1 MEGFAAPQPKTV
13 VYAGFWLRFVAYVI
27 DQIILSIVTVV
38 IVFVLAFV
46 MGLFFTA
53 IGIDVNTIE
62 VIATVMGYFLGV
74 IVAWIYYAVSES
86 SPDQATPGKKLIGL
100 IVTDLDGNRI
110 SFGKA
115 SGRYWGKILS
125 SIILMIGF
133 LMAGFTEKKQALHDM
148 LANCL
153 VLKKQ

>member
-1 MEGFAAPQPKTV
+1 MEGFAAPQPKAM
-13 VYAGFWLRFVAYVI
+13 VYAGFWRRFVAFII
-27 DQIILSIVTVV
+27 DQLILSV
-38 IVFVLAFV
+38 ITTIIFFILGFI

-53 IGIDVNTIE
+53 IGMDTPTIQT
-62 VIATVMGYFLGV
+62 IASGLGYFFWAV
-74 IVAWIYYAVSES
+74 VAWIYYAVSES
-86 SPDQATPGKKLIGL
+86 SPDRATPGKKLIGL
-100 IVTDLDGNRI
+100 VVTDLDGNRI
-110 SFGKA
+110 SFGRA

-125 SIILMIGF
+125 GLILMIGF

>member
-1 MEGFAAPQPKTV
+1 MEGFIIPQPKAV
-13 VYAGFWLRFVAYVI
+13 VYAGFWLRFAAYVI
-27 DQIILSIVTVV
+27 DQIILSIVTVI
-38 IVFVLAFV
+38 IVFILGFV
-46 MGLFFTA
+46 MGLFFAA
-53 IGIDVNTIE
+53 IGMDTPTIRT
-62 VIATVMGYFLGV
+62 ISAALGYFFGV

-86 SPDQATPGKKLIGL
+86 SPDRATPGKRVIGI

-110 SFGKA
+110 SFGRA
-115 SGRYWGKILS
+115 SGRYWGKMLS

-133 LMAGFTEKKQALHDM
+133 LMAGFTEKKQALHDI